1 MQKGAPQ
8 FVFITFG
15 RVNNY
20 IMADK
25 ESIAISLS
33 GITKRFGSVVAND
46 RVDLTLRRGEILAL
60 LGENGAGK
68 TTLMNML
75 SGIYK
80 PDEGEIRVNGEV
92 VSINSPED
100 AKNLGI
106 GMVHQHFKLV
116 ENFTAADNIWI
127 GNEEDTSFFL
137 KKERFEKI
145 RRISADF
152 GFEIHPEKT
161 VSEMSVSEKQTI
173 EILKVLCYGAGI
185 LVLDEPTA
193 VLTHQET
200 QKLFSILRKMSRA
213 GYSIIIITHKLNEVL
228 ELSDRVTI
236 LRKGT
241 TVGTVVTAET
251 NAAELTNLMVGR
263 AVELAIDRPEFE
275 YDETVMEIEH
285 LSILNDEGAKAIDD
299 ISFAIRSGEIL
310 GVAGVAG
317 CGQKE
322 LCEAIAGLIP
332 IESGSILYRGEHIE
346 GHSPQD
352 IIERGISMSFIP
364 EDRLGMGLAA
374 SLSVTDNMMLKNYNE
389 GKGPLVDRKK
399 AKRTAEK
406 VIRDLEVVTPGTDT
420 PVRQLSGG
428 NVQKVL
434 LGREIDADPS
444 VIITAYPVRGL
455 DINSSYVIYDTLND
469 QKAKGV
475 GILFVGEDLDVMLE
489 LCDKIMV
496 LCHGKVTGIVDAKEV
511 DKAYLGLLMTDALS
525 EKSEEERD
533 YEALDHVDIKVDFDA
548 EQAKKQ
554 EKKQKPRRERLLH
567 ISKRD
572 PLTHAQN
579 FLFYL
584 AAVALSLVIGG
595 ILVAL
600 MGVNPFAYYRT
611 MVVGCFDNAIYLRGF
626 IRIVIP
632 LAITSLGIA
641 YAFKMR
647 FWNIGGNGQFIMGA
661 VGAATVGLA
670 LGDVAPAIVVLLLA
684 FLAGA
689 LCGGL
694 FGLIPAVLK
703 VKFNTNETLLTL
715 MLNYIAFYFLTYLKN
730 TMFFRRLSETGAV
743 LRPDFRTLPEG
754 AWQPQ
759 FSLFGVDVDISLLIL
774 LLLVVFTWVYF
785 AKSKQGFEIAVV
797 GDSKNTARY
806 AGMNVNRVV
815 LRTMF
820 LSAAVI
826 GVAGM
831 LQVTGSATG
840 HMLSD
845 GIDSNVGFTG
855 IIVAWL
861 AKLNAFGILIVSL
874 MLGIL
879 QKGASVCES
888 TFTISSS
895 ASDILEGV
903 ILFTIL
909 AADFF
914 IRYRVSF
921 HTKRKGEK

>member
-1 MQKGAPQ
+1 M
-8 FVFITFG
+8 TE
-15 RVNNY
+15 
-20 IMADK
+20 K
-25 ESIAISLS
+25 ESIAIALS

-46 RVDLTLRRGEILAL
+46 HIDLSLRRGEILAL

-80 PDEGEIRVNGEV
+80 PDEGEIRIDGKV

-100 AKNLGI
+100 AKRLGI

-116 ENFTAADNIWI
+116 ETFSAADNIWI
-127 GNEEDTSFFL
+127 GNEEDKDFFL
-137 KKERFEKI
+137 KKDRFEKI
-145 RRISADF
+145 GGISRDF
-152 GFEIHPEKT
+152 GFEINPEKI
-161 VSEMSVSEKQTI
+161 VADMSVSEKQTI
-173 EILKVLCYGAGI
+173 EILKVLYYGAGI

-200 QKLFSILRKMSRA
+200 QKLFAILRKMSRA

-228 ELSDRVTI
+228 EISDRVTI
-236 LRKGT
+236 LRKGKSI
-241 TVGTVVTAET
+241 GTVVTAET
-251 NAAELTNLMVGR
+251 NATELTNMMVGR
-263 AVELAIDRPEFE
+263 AVELSIDRPEYE
-275 YDETVMEIEH
+275 NSESIMEIKN
-285 LSILNDEGAKAIDD
+285 LTILNDEGVEAIRD
-299 ISFAIRSGEIL
+299 ISFDIRSGEIL

-322 LCEAIAGLIP
+322 LCEALAGLIP
-332 IESGSILYRGEHIE
+332 IQSGSILYKGEHIE
-346 GHSPQD
+346 GSSPQE
-352 IIERGISMSFIP
+352 IIKRGISMSFIP

-374 SLSVTDNMMLKNYNE
+374 SLSITDNMILKTYKE
-389 GKGPLVDRKK
+389 SKGPLVDRKK
-399 AKRTAEK
+399 ARQTAEK
-406 VIRDLEVVTPGTDT
+406 VISDLDVVTPGPDT

-434 LGREIDADPS
+434 LGREIDADPT
-444 VIITAYPVRGL
+444 VIITAYAVRGL

-475 GILFVGEDLDVMLE
+475 GVLFVGEDLDVMLE

-496 LCHGKVTGIVDAKEV
+496 LCHGKVTGIVNAKDV

-525 EKSEEERD
+525 EKKEEEQE
-533 YEALDHVDIKVDFDA
+533 YEALDHVDIKIDFDA
-548 EQAKKQ
+548 ERAKKN
-554 EKKQKPRRERLLH
+554 EKQQKMKGEPFFH

-572 PLTHAQN
+572 PLNTWQSC
-579 FLFYL
+579 LFYL
-584 AAVALSLVIGG
+584 AAVLISLVSGG

-600 MGVNPFAYYRT
+600 MGVNPFDYYET
-611 MVVGCFDNAIYLRGF
+611 MLVGCFDNPIYLRGF

-641 YAFKMR
+641 YAFKMK

-661 VGAATVGLA
+661 IGATTVGLA
-670 LGDVAPAIVVLLLA
+670 LGDVAPPVVVLPLA

-689 LCGGL
+689 ICGGV
-694 FGLIPAVLK
+694 FGLIPAILK

-730 TMFFRRLSETGAV
+730 TMFYRRLGANGEI
-743 LRPDFRTLPEG
+743 LRPDFRILPEG

-759 FSLFGVDVDISLLIL
+759 FQLFGIDVDAGLIIMI
-774 LLLVVFTWVYF
+774 VIVIVTWIYF
-785 AKSKQGFEIAVV
+785 SRSKQGYEISVV

-806 AGMNVNRVV
+806 AGMNVSRVI

-820 LSAAVI
+820 LSGAVVGI
-826 GVAGM
+826 GGM

-840 HMLSD
+840 HVLSD
-845 GIDSNVGFTG
+845 GIAANVGFTG

-861 AKLNAFGILIVSL
+861 AKLNAVGILLVAML
-874 MLGIL
+874 LGIL
-879 QKGASVCES
+879 QKGAAVCES

-903 ILFTIL
+903 ILFTVL

-914 IRYRVSF
+914 IRYRVSL
-921 HTKRKGEK
+921 HLKRKGDQ